1 MNADKILLRLKRPSI
16 DFAQFFSTQ
25 NAASASEQF
34 VEIAEVV
41 GQAALETSIQID
53 ERNKKNSEVIQSL
66 GALVRTTGALATN
79 LSGIKVDETVQNQ
92 LKNKIATLPYK
103 DKLQGTA
110 QNMTKKFIRL
120 KNVLPERDTIKSVI
134 TSPGKLS
141 EIEKNDPLHATSNLL
156 VKTTIISGVIL
167 LTIGLVVMFFVKVS
181 SGIVLMMVG
190 GSIVILSVFLPV
202 GAKIP

>member
-66 GALVRTTGALATN
+66 GALVRKAGELAAN
-79 LSGIKVDETVQNQ
+79 LSGVKADEAVRDM
-92 LKNKIATLPYK
+92 LINKIDKLPYK
-103 DKLQGTA
+103 DKIQSTA

-120 KNVLPERDTIKSVI
+120 KNVLPEREAIKAAI
-134 TSPGKLS
+134 TAPGKLS
-141 EIEKNDPLHATSNLL
+141 EAEKNDPLHATSNLL

-167 LTIGLVVMFFVKVS
+167 LAIGLIVMFFVKVS
-181 SGIVLMMVG
+181 SGVLLMMVG
-190 GSIVILSVFLPV
+190 GTIVILSVFLPV
-202 GAKIP
+202 GAKLP